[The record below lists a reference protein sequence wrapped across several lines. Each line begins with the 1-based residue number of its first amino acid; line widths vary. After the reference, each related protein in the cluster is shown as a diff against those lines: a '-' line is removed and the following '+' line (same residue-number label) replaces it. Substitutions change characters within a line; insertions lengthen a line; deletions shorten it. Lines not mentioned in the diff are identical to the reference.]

1 MRRREFIAG
10 FASTMT
16 ALPLVALAQQADDP
30 KKIGYV
36 WMGAPGDEF
45 EILAGLR
52 RGLEDRGYVFGRN
65 LVLDERYANSNAAQ
79 VPQLIAELL
88 AKKVDVLVTP
98 GTATSRAAQ
107 RATSTV
113 PIVVMSADPVGN
125 GLVESLAHPG
135 ANITGLSS
143 VASDYSAKWLQLLI
157 EAAPKVR
164 RVAVLWN
171 PDNPAMVQELAQM
184 NDAARALTLHLT
196 ALAARGPELEASL
209 AAIVPASVDGF
220 VMCDDA
226 LLVTVMPRLIVLA
239 ADRNLPAIY
248 GFSNAVNQ
256 GGLMSYSIDFFDWG
270 RQAGG
275 CIDRILKGA
284 RPAEQPIEQATKF
297 VLKINVKT
305 AKALDLMIPPTLL
318 AVANEVVE

>member
-16 ALPLVALAQQADDP
+16 ALPLVALAQRAGDP
-30 KKIGYV
+30 QKIGYV
-36 WMGAPGDEF
+36 WMGAPGDRD

-65 LVLDERYANSNAAQ
+65 LVLEERYANGNAAQ

-88 AKKVDVLVTP
+88 AKKVDLLVTP

-125 GLVESLAHPG
+125 GLVENLAHPG

-220 VMCDDA
+220 VMCNDA
-226 LLVTVMPRLIVLA
+226 LLITVMPRLIVLA

-248 GFSNAVNQ
+248 GYSSAANQ

-275 CIDRILKGA
+275 YIDRILKGA

-297 VLKINVKT
+297 VLKINIKT
-305 AKALDLMIPPTLL
+305 AKALDLMIPPNLL
-318 AVANEVVE
+318 AVADEVIE

>member
-16 ALPLVALAQQADDP
+16 ALPLVALAQQAGDRQ
-30 KKIGYV
+30 KIGYV
-36 WMGAPGDEF
+36 WMGAAGDEF
-45 EILAGLR
+45 DLLAGLR

-65 LVLDERYANSNAAQ
+65 LVLEERYANGNAAE

-88 AKKVDVLVTP
+88 AKKIDVLVTP

-113 PIVVMSADPVGN
+113 PIVAMSADPVGT
-125 GLVESLAHPG
+125 GLVASLGHPG

-143 VASDYSAKWLQLLI
+143 VAGDYSAKWLQLLI
-157 EAAPKVR
+157 EAAPSVR

-171 PDNPAMVQELAQM
+171 PDNPSMVKEVSQM
-184 NDAARALTLHLT
+184 NDAARALTLDLT
-196 ALAARGPELEASL
+196 ALAARGHELEASL

-220 VMCDDA
+220 VVCDDPIM
-226 LLVTVMPRLIVLA
+226 VSIMPRLIVLA
-239 ADRNLPAIY
+239 ADRRLPAIY
-248 GFSNAVNQ
+248 GYSSAANQ

-275 CIDRILKGA
+275 YVDRILKGG
-284 RPAEQPIEQATKF
+284 RPADQPIEQAAKF
-297 VLKINVKT
+297 V
-305 AKALDLMIPPTLL
+305 
-318 AVANEVVE
+318 VARADFRK

>member
-1 MRRREFIAG
+1 MK
-10 FASTMT
+10 SS
-16 ALPLVALAQQADDP
+16 Q
-30 KKIGYV
+30 
-36 WMGAPGDEF
+36 
-45 EILAGLR
+45 GLR
-52 RGLEDRGYVFGRN
+52 RGLEDRGYVLGRN
-65 LVLDERYANSNAAQ
+65 LVLEERYANGNAAQ

-113 PIVVMSADPVGN
+113 PIVVFSADPVGN

-248 GFSNAVNQ
+248 GFSNAANQ

-284 RPAEQPIEQATKF
+284 RPAEQPIEQATQIRSQDQHQDRKSSRF
-297 VLKINVKT
+297 DDPTNSARGCRRGDRVNGRDVADWPFKT
-305 AKALDLMIPPTLL
+305 GRLF
-318 AVANEVVE
+318 

>member
-1 MRRREFIAG
+1 M
-10 FASTMT
+10 
-16 ALPLVALAQQADDP
+16 
-30 KKIGYV
+30 
-36 WMGAPGDEF
+36 
-45 EILAGLR
+45 
-52 RGLEDRGYVFGRN
+52 
-65 LVLDERYANSNAAQ
+65 
-79 VPQLIAELL
+79 PQLIAELL

-113 PIVVMSADPVGN
+113 PIVVMSADPVGD

-196 ALAARGPELEASL
+196 ALPARGPELEASL

-220 VMCDDA
+220 VVCDDP
-226 LLVTVMPRLIVLA
+226 LLITIMPRLIVLA
-239 ADRNLPAIY
+239 ADRSLPAIY
-248 GFSNAVNQ
+248 GYSSAANQ
-256 GGLMSYSIDFFDWG
+256 GGLMSNSIDFFDWG

-275 CIDRILKGA
+275 YIDRILKGA

-297 VLKINVKT
+297 VLKINIKT

-318 AVANEVVE
+318 AVADEVVE

>member
-1 MRRREFIAG
+1 
-10 FASTMT
+10 MT
-16 ALPLVALAQQADDP
+16 ALPLVALAQQAGNP
-30 KKIGYV
+30 KTIGYV

-52 RGLEDRGYVFGRN
+52 RGLEDRGYLFGRN
-65 LVLDERYANSNAAQ
+65 LVLDERYGNGNAAQ

-125 GLVESLAHPG
+125 GLVVSLAHPG
-135 ANITGLSS
+135 ANIIGLSS

-184 NDAARALTLHLT
+184 NDAARALTVP
-196 ALAARGPELEASL
+196 ALPARGPELEASM
-209 AAIVPASVDGF
+209 F
-220 VMCDDA
+220 
-226 LLVTVMPRLIVLA
+226 
-239 ADRNLPAIY
+239 
-248 GFSNAVNQ
+248 
-256 GGLMSYSIDFFDWG
+256 
-270 RQAGG
+270 
-275 CIDRILKGA
+275 
-284 RPAEQPIEQATKF
+284 RPALTASQCATIRF
-297 VLKINVKT
+297 
-305 AKALDLMIPPTLL
+305 
-318 AVANEVVE
+318 